1 MTCVPGEAEMA
12 GAQAAVAL
20 KWTITHWSPEGFAWA
35 DEVMPITLLLV
46 TLVQEPTEKVLKR
59 TQDMGEKELLVSAQK
74 NIRGR
79 EEVWSQGFCFQ

>member
-1 MTCVPGEAEMA
+1 M
-12 GAQAAVAL
+12 
-20 KWTITHWSPEGFAWA
+20 A
-35 DEVMPITLLLV
+35 DEVMPITLLVV

>member
-1 MTCVPGEAEMA
+1 MCAWGGRDGRCPGCSGPEVDNHPLI
-12 GAQAAVAL
+12 G
-20 KWTITHWSPEGFAWA
+20 SPEGFAWA